1 MTPLYYHLCKETTMG
16 RNEATNTLMCGD
28 LEIGQLEVCGVD
40 NFWTYGRFH
49 PLPGYARYSD
59 LFGLLETAWSRSEP
73 AVTDSDDVFEIQDKV
88 NLLELQ
94 VRTQTGILH
103 RIRDFKIQN
112 GQYEYKLDL
121 GEILT

>member
-1 MTPLYYHLCKETTMG
+1 
-16 RNEATNTLMCGD
+16 NTLMCGD